1 MAAALADRPRTM
13 WTTSRFPA
21 LWLLP
26 VLVPVAIFTIFPVA
40 HALWTSLHQVMLLF
54 PEQDWVGLEN
64 YRNVV
69 TDEYFSVALKNS
81 LLFTLFSAPLI
92 VVIGTATALFLNRE
106 FYGVTALRSIVLLP
120 WVLPGAI
127 SAVLW
132 TWVFHPS
139 WGVINSTLRNLD
151 LIDRS
156 IPWLSDP
163 NLAFV
168 SVVVAHV
175 WTQIPF
181 TIVLVMAALSS
192 LGKEMLEAAELDG
205 ATSAQRFI
213 HIVLP
218 HIKAILVVLLI
229 YNALTAFTTYD
240 IVYAMTGGGPG
251 TATTLLSFQIWK
263 ESFSMYDFG
272 AGSAV
277 AFIVV
282 AISALLILAIT
293 KALPSDLFEDT

>member
-1 MAAALADRPRTM
+1 LRA
-13 WTTSRFPA
+13 
-21 LWLLP
+21 
-26 VLVPVAIFTIFPVA
+26 
-40 HALWTSLHQVMLLF
+40 
-54 PEQDWVGLEN
+54 G
-64 YRNVV
+64 
-69 TDEYFSVALKNS
+69 
-81 LLFTLFSAPLI
+81 PLTGA
-92 VVIGTATALFLNRE
+92 IGTATALFLNRE

-139 WGVINSTLRNLD
+139 WGVINSTLRKLD

-181 TIVLVMAALSS
+181 TIVLVMAALST
-192 LGKEMLEAAELDG
+192 LVKEMLEAAELDG
-205 ATSAQRFI
+205 ATSTQRFI

-218 HIKAILVVLLI
+218 HIKPILVVLLI
-229 YNALTAFTTYD
+229 YKSSTAFTTYQN
-240 IVYAMTGGGPG
+240 
-251 TATTLLSFQIWK
+251 L
-263 ESFSMYDFG
+263 
-272 AGSAV
+272 
-277 AFIVV
+277 
-282 AISALLILAIT
+282 
-293 KALPSDLFEDT
+293 